1 MALILLADDDAATR
15 DLIRRTLEA
24 DGHQVT
30 VTTDGAEAL
39 ETFEKDPASFAL
51 VITDADMPELDG
63 IALSKKIAAK
73 RPDAGILLMSA
84 LDSELE
90 RGRSLGLSRIA
101 VLSKPFTLE
110 AMRAAVQKLLSRG

>member
-15 DLIRRTLEA
+15 DLIRRTLES
-24 DGHQVT
+24 DGHKVT

-39 ETFEKDPASFAL
+39 ESFENNPASFAL

-63 IALSKKIAAK
+63 VALSKRIADIK
-73 RPDAGILLMSA
+73 PDASILLMSA

-101 VLSKPFTLE
+101 VLSKPFTLD
-110 AMRAAVQKLLSRG
+110 AMRASVQKLLSAG